1 MGRGVIA
8 VDGMLPPGGQ
18 PSWGVLL
25 VCGASGTGKTRVS
38 YPLARHYG
46 VPIVEV
52 DDLVEALQAMT
63 TPEHQ
68 PLLHYW
74 RTHPEAARLPPADI
88 ADLQVAV
95 AEALVPAVDA
105 VVGNHLE
112 TDTPVIIEGD
122 YLLPI
127 LATRDSFAGVPAGG
141 RVSAVV
147 LHEPDE
153 AQIMANYLRREPGHG
168 EQLHR
173 ARVSALYGD
182 RLVAQAAEAGI
193 PTVTARPW
201 ANVIGRVIAALGTP
215 SPLERLPGLR

>member
-1 MGRGVIA
+1 MNVDREVIA
-8 VDGMLPPGGQ
+8 MDGGGR
-18 PSWGVLL
+18 PSWSVLL
-25 VCGASGTGKTRVS
+25 LCGASGTGKTRVS

-63 TPEHQ
+63 TPEQQ
-68 PLLHYW
+68 PILHYW

-95 AEALVPAVDA
+95 AEALIPAVDA
-105 VVGNHLE
+105 IVGNHLE

-122 YLLPI
+122 YLLPA
-127 LATRDSFAGVPAGG
+127 LATRDSFAGVPAKG
-141 RVSAVV
+141 RVAAVV

-153 AQIMANYLRREPGHG
+153 AQIVANYLRREPGLG
-168 EQLHR
+168 EQLQR

-182 RLVAQAAEAGI
+182 RLTEQAAEAGV

-201 ANVIGRVIAALGTP
+201 TDVIERVIAAVTGTQ
-215 SPLERLPGLR
+215 

>member
-1 MGRGVIA
+1 MNVDREVIA
-8 VDGMLPPGGQ
+8 MDGGGRPPW
-18 PSWGVLL
+18 SVLL
-25 VCGASGTGKTRVS
+25 LCGASGTGKTQVS

-63 TPEHQ
+63 TPEQQ
-68 PLLHYW
+68 PILHYW

-105 VVGNHLE
+105 IVGNHLE

-122 YLLPI
+122 YLLPS
-127 LATRDSFAGVPAGG
+127 LATRDGFAGIPAKG
-141 RVSAVV
+141 RVAAVV

-153 AQIMANYLRREPGHG
+153 AQIVANYLRREPGLG
-168 EQLHR
+168 EQFQR

-182 RLVAQAAEAGI
+182 RLAGQAAEAGV

-201 ANVIGRVIAALGTP
+201 TDVIERVIAAVTGTQ
-215 SPLERLPGLR
+215 

>member
-1 MGRGVIA
+1 MGHA
-8 VDGMLPPGGQ
+8 ALATATEDMLLPGRRPP
-18 PSWGVLL
+18 WRVLL
-25 VCGASGTGKTRVS
+25 LCGASGTGKTRVS

-63 TPEHQ
+63 TPEQQ

-74 RTHPEAARLPPADI
+74 RTHPEAARLPPADV
-88 ADLQVAV
+88 ADLQIAI

-122 YLLPI
+122 YLLP
-127 LATRDSFAGVPAGG
+127 AFAVRDSFAGVSAGG
-141 RVSAVV
+141 RVAAVV

-153 AQIMANYLRREPGHG
+153 AQLVANYLDREPGHG
-168 EQLHR
+168 EQRHR
-173 ARVSALYGD
+173 AQASALYGD
-182 RLVAQAAEAGI
+182 RLAAQAAEVGV

-201 ANVIGRVIAALGTP
+201 DDVLARVTATFTAPQPVSAAH
-215 SPLERLPGLR
+215 